1 MSRFLVTG
9 PQWFCHWQRGIGFF
23 STRIRVNTMSQRL
36 DYFKLSPKASGKYAE
51 FSTLLSETPF
61 LTELAHLVTL
71 RASQI
76 NGCAFCV
83 DMHVKEA
90 KIHGERELRLHH
102 VAVWRESPL
111 FSERERAALEWTEA
125 LTVLSPHGVSDAIYN
140 SVREQFS
147 EQELADLSLLVVA
160 INGWNR
166 LSVAFR
172 NIPGSADKLYG
183 LDKAGLA

>member
-1 MSRFLVTG
+1 MQT
-9 PQWFCHWQRGIGFF
+9 
-23 STRIRVNTMSQRL
+23 RL
-36 DYFKLSPKASGKYAE
+36 DFYAAHPAIVKALMGVEQQIAKSPLD
-51 FSTLLSETPF
+51 TLLK
-61 LTELAHLVTL
+61 ELVRL

-90 KIHGERELRLHH
+90 KIHGDRELRMHH

-111 FSERERAALEWTEA
+111 FSAQERAALEWTEA
-125 LTVLSPHGVSDAIYN
+125 LTQLSPHGVSDAIYA

-147 EQELADLSLLVVA
+147 EQELSELTFLVVA

-166 LSVAFR
+166 LNVAFR
-172 NIPGSADKLYG
+172 TVPGSADKQFG

>member
-1 MSRFLVTG
+1 MNYFAKAPELLQKVVDLNNAVEES
-9 PQWFCHWQRGIGFF
+9 GFE
-23 STRIRVNTMSQRL
+23 RH
-36 DYFKLSPKASGKYAE
+36 
-51 FSTLLSETPF
+51 LL
-61 LTELAHLVTL
+61 HLVKL

-111 FSERERAALEWTEA
+111 FSAQERAALEWTEA
-125 LTVLSPHGVSDAIYN
+125 LTQLSPHGVSDAIYA

-147 EQELADLSLLVVA
+147 EQELSELTFLVVA

-166 LSVAFR
+166 LNVAFR
-172 NIPGSADKLYG
+172 TVPGSADKQFG